1 MVCKMSKKPAKK
13 VCLSSAD
20 LNQLI
25 KDGAQEEAQKHRKE
39 PLS

>member
-1 MVCKMSKKPAKK
+1 MVREMSKKPAKE
-13 VCLSSAD
+13 VRLSSAD